1 MSLNCY
7 ETIKDVQIEIKK
19 RLVEL
24 YAYYSSILTVFFAV
38 ERCAIFITLCG
49 AAIVATLIYFGFLDF
64 TITVIVSLLFIFGE
78 FMLFAFMLKSITNNY
93 AQSKMYIALYIL
105 SDYKGADDLEEWE
118 FKKILDDDIMPI
130 IMDDNFMPTV
140 ISSELSNK
148 QK

>member
-19 RLVEL
+19 RLGEL
-24 YAYYSSILTVFFAV
+24 YTYYSSILTVFFAI

-49 AAIVATLIYFGFLDF
+49 VAVVATLLWFGCLDF
-64 TITVIVSLLFIFGE
+64 TITVIVSLLFIFSE
-78 FMLFAFMLKSITNNY
+78 FMLFAYILKSITTNY
-93 AQSKMYIALYIL
+93 ANSKMYIALYIL

-130 IMDDNFMPTV
+130 IM
-140 ISSELSNK
+140 SSELSNK
-148 QK
+148 